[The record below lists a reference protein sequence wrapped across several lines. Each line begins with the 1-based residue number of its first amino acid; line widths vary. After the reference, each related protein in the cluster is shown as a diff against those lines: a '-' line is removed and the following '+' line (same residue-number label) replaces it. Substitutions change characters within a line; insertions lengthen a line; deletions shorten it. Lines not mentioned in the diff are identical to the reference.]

1 MQISLVMTALVLLLA
16 SGVSLGQQAET
27 GGEEG
32 MRRVSPWGDGPPP
45 WVKDGKVDEEARK
58 AFFAKRAAAGNVAG
72 GMTSPGQRPPE
83 NATPE
88 ERKAFWQQRAAE
100 RAAAES
106 GVAERPA
113 GQGGSRPPA
122 SANSTNS
129 TNLTNEHAGHGG
141 PMTNPGAS
149 ADASVPAGAARWGS
163 GARGGGGRGV
173 GVLWL
178 SDAAP
183 FKRDGKGGSRH
194 GSGGKPSGSGSGM
207 GGMGR
212 MGEVGKD
219 GVPIKRVWLNTGSNP
234 KTARPA
240 TAEESALVQGP
251 DGKTSEIVVDP
262 HGGPYNVKVPTPAQG
277 CYNVYFSRRAL
288 EQDTLNVTLAKAE
301 VVSASMGHSMPKD
314 EAARLVMPRTDARIP
329 VEIVRER
336 KDKETLF
343 TRLNY
348 GDEIVF
354 QVLQAGKPVQN
365 ARVTFT
371 SGQGWSNSVQSDE
384 DGRAAFTLIR
394 DYYPDDWSLFDKRH
408 RENYLVSASFTTPE
422 AGEYQGG
429 KYASSR
435 YSVTLSGAYYP
446 GMADYESYSSGLMV
460 GTAGLLFTGSSVWL
474 YRRRRV
480 KPYKEVR
487 FDE

>member
-1 MQISLVMTALVLLLA
+1 MRITPVMAVFTLLLV
-16 SGVSLGQQAET
+16 SGTSLAQQAEA

-32 MRRVSPWGDGPPP
+32 PRRHPPWGDGPPP

-72 GMTSPGQRPPE
+72 GMTSPGPRPPE
-83 NATPE
+83 NASPE
-88 ERKAFWQQRAAE
+88 ERKAFWQKRAAE

-106 GVAERPA
+106 AEVMNHG
-113 GQGGSRPPA
+113 GQGDAHAGTSPAKQGAASVRDSALMAGPNVRGSVA
-122 SANSTNS
+122 SAS
-129 TNLTNEHAGHGG
+129 
-141 PMTNPGAS
+141 
-149 ADASVPAGAARWGS
+149 GAARWS
-163 GARGGGGRGV
+163 GGMRGD

-178 SDAAP
+178 SDATP
-183 FKRDGKGGSRH
+183 FKRDGKGGGRH
-194 GSGGKPSGSGSGM
+194 GSGGKPSGSGMGGM
-207 GGMGR
+207 AGMGR
-212 MGEVGKD
+212 MGETGKD
-219 GVPIKRVWLNTGSNP
+219 GVPTKRVWLNAGSNP

-251 DGKTSEIVVDP
+251 DGKTREIAVEP
-262 HGGPYNVKVPTPAQG
+262 HGGPYNVKFPVPAQG

-301 VVSASMGHSMPKD
+301 VASASMGHSMPKD
-314 EAARLVMPRTDARIP
+314 EAARLVMPRTEARVP

-354 QVLQAGKPVQN
+354 HVLRAGKPVQN

-408 RENYLVSASFTTPE
+408 RETYLVSASFTTPE

-429 KYASSR
+429 KYASAR
-435 YSVTLSGAYYP
+435 YTATLSGAYYP

-480 KPYKEVR
+480 KPYKEVK

>member
-1 MQISLVMTALVLLLA
+1 LT

-32 MRRVSPWGDGPPP
+32 VRRVSPWGDGPPP
-45 WVKDGKVDEEARK
+45 WVRNGQVDEVARK
-58 AFFAKRAAAGNVAG
+58 AFFEK
-72 GMTSPGQRPPE
+72 
-83 NATPE
+83 
-88 ERKAFWQQRAAE
+88 RAAE

-106 GVAERPA
+106 AEVMNHG
-113 GQGGSRPPA
+113 GQGDAHAGKNQAKQGATSVRDSASMASPNGRGGAA
-122 SANSTNS
+122 SAS
-129 TNLTNEHAGHGG
+129 
-141 PMTNPGAS
+141 
-149 ADASVPAGAARWGS
+149 GAARWGG
-163 GARGGGGRGV
+163 GARGD

-178 SDAAP
+178 TDASP
-183 FKRDGKGGSRH
+183 FKRDGKGGGRPA
-194 GSGGKPSGSGSGM
+194 GGKPASAGAAGGGHMSGM
-207 GGMGR
+207 GEG
-212 MGEVGKD
+212 GKD
-219 GVPIKRVWLNTGSNP
+219 GVPTKRVWLNAGSNP

-251 DGKTSEIVVDP
+251 DGKTSEIAVAP

-314 EAARLVMPRTDARIP
+314 EVARLVMPRTEARIP

-429 KYASSR
+429 KYASAR